1 MKHMIRSVLL
11 CTAAMASP
19 GVMAGVTGNA
29 GAVSEYL
36 FRGIEQSG
44 GAALQGGIDWSG
56 ASGIYAG
63 TWASNT
69 GGPAAAG
76 GTELD
81 LYGGF
86 AFKAGP
92 VGLDFGAIYYYFSE
106 DEEDITAAS
115 LGLPA
120 GTAIDFDYP
129 EIYAKLSVSYFAFQV
144 YYTSEYLGD
153 TNETFAN
160 ASTPKKDTDFI
171 YLNVLGNFPLSDTLT
186 LGVQV
191 GNSSGDGAE
200 VAWDAQAT
208 DGYTDYSL
216 SLTKT
221 LDNGFAFSFGLYD
234 TTLEIGDGF
243 GTMPGDDDGIKAVVG
258 LKKTFDL

>member
-1 MKHMIRSVLL
+1 MLAAGLL
-11 CTAAMASP
+11 GSSAAMA
-19 GVMAGVTGNA
+19 GTTANA

-44 GAALQGGIDWSG
+44 GAAIQGGIDWSS
-56 ASGIYAG
+56 ASGVYLG

-69 GGPAAAG
+69 GGAAASG

-92 VGLDFGAIYYYFSE
+92 VGFDLGAIYYYFSE
-106 DEEDITAAS
+106 DEED
-115 LGLPA
+115 LGPSTP
-120 GTAIDFDYP
+120 GTSFDFDYP
-129 EIYAKLSVSYFAFQV
+129 EIYAKLTASYFGLQV
-144 YYTSEYLGD
+144 YYSPGYLGD
-153 TNETFAN
+153 ALETYAD
-160 ASTPKKDTDFI
+160 SLGRDTDFI
-171 YLNVLGNFPLSDTLT
+171 YVNLLGNFPLSDTLT

-191 GNSSGDGAE
+191 GHSTGDGAE
-200 VAWDAQAT
+200 LAWDTVGEA
-208 DGYTDYSL
+208 DGYTDYSV
-216 SLTKT
+216 SLTKA

-234 TTLEIGDGF
+234 TTLEAGDGF
-243 GTMPGDDDGIKAVVG
+243 GTMPGDDDWLKAVVG